1 MIQMGLTTSFSFVVF
16 SVFLLVSVGWW
27 WRGRY
32 WWQQRLVGKRV
43 KEYEKHHPNS
53 RFHRLS

>member
-1 MIQMGLTTSFSFVVF
+1 MDPTTIVSG
-16 SVFLLVSVGWW
+16 LLVAIFFLAAVGWW